1 MLSLL
6 YTLVKSAKSHHLLLS
21 FVCILYI
28 VFVCL
33 FKLFFFVFLTFCYH
47 LWWIKMFN
55 SDTVYH
61 HMVDNKSQTFITDT
75 FKYRYETDTLDNN
88 MILLR
93 HRVLYEV
100 NCIIKMMI
108 TTLSPMCIT
117 QNLSRFFMQIFS
129 HHWNLLIH

>member
-1 MLSLL
+1 
-6 YTLVKSAKSHHLLLS
+6 
-21 FVCILYI
+21 
-28 VFVCL
+28 
-33 FKLFFFVFLTFCYH
+33 
-47 LWWIKMFN
+47 MFN

-100 NCIIKMMI
+100 NCIIKMMNYHII
-108 TTLSPMCIT
+108 TNVHHPKLVKILYA
-117 QNLSRFFMQIFS
+117 NL
-129 HHWNLLIH
+129 